1 MPSEMGEG
9 CYWPQ
14 TCIREAAYADC
25 RVTWRA
31 LTHVR
36 DTHVPVEEPSTA
48 SIADQ
53 NAHREPFRFLPVDD
67 NVRVAAANGP
77 INLGPP

>member
-1 MPSEMGEG
+1 MGEG
-9 CYWPQ
+9 CYRPQ

-31 LTHVR
+31 LTHIR

-48 SIADQ
+48 SIS
-53 NAHREPFRFLPVDD
+53 VSCT
-67 NVRVAAANGP
+67 AAIGDP
-77 INLGPP
+77 LHHQGRGKINRARASCSLMMSLL

>member
-31 LTHVR
+31 LTHIR

-48 SIADQ
+48 SKADLALIKSRHLSRYEERTTQ
-53 NAHREPFRFLPVDD
+53 YYILSVL
-67 NVRVAAANGP
+67 V
-77 INLGPP
+77 